1 MELLDLITKQLGVS
15 QEQAK
20 GGSGLLLKLAKEK
33 LGAGDFG
40 KISEVI
46 PGTDDMISAA
56 PAQGV
61 MAGAMSGFAS
71 KLGGPAGQLGNIASL
86 AGGFKELGL
95 DSGMVAKFLPLVL
108 SFAESK
114 GGSGIKAMLEKA
126 LK

>member
-1 MELLDLITKQLGVS
+1 MELLNLITGKLGVS
-15 QEQAK
+15 ESQAK

-40 KISEVI
+40 KISEVL
-46 PGTDDMISAA
+46 PGTDELISAA

-61 MAGAMSGFAS
+61 LSGAMSGFAS
-71 KLGGPAGQLGNIASL
+71 KLGGTAGQLGNIASL
-86 AGGFKELGL
+86 AGGFKELGM
-95 DSGMVAKFLPLVL
+95 DSGMVAKFLPVIL

-114 GGSGIKAMLEKA
+114 GGAGIKGMLEKA